1 MGAILLQRDAYRKVA
16 DNELMTGPAI
26 LLGIVGTI
34 ILSISRTSGTTLGVV
49 LIQIAVWFVTV
60 MVMYLAGRLL
70 RGKGS
75 YTSTLLAIGF
85 AQGVYLLDLL
95 AFLPVITPIVRFL
108 VSMLAFFAVWIGAAT
123 AHNLKGWRTLILPIF
138 YVMVIL
144 LGIVVMYSV
153 IGGFTL
159 SLESLG
165 IDFGLIPPP

>member
-1 MGAILLQRDAYRKVA
+1 
-16 DNELMTGPAI
+16 
-26 LLGIVGTI
+26 
-34 ILSISRTSGTTLGVV
+34 
-49 LIQIAVWFVTV
+49 

-75 YTSTLLAIGF
+75 YTSTLRAIGF